1 MILTQELWQEY
12 TTAVSDEINWYDLV
26 HSNLITQACAAANAT
41 NWKLEQVL
49 KQNAE
54 LVEAIKITLDT
65 CSVIIIL
72 PEHSDDGNG
81 HGYCFVCGADH
92 DEPHDDDCIIP
103 KLQAVIAKATGGE

>member
-1 MILTQELWQEY
+1 MDNETSRVGKLLADQAE
-12 TTAVSDEINWYDLV
+12 EITRLR
-26 HSNLITQACAAANAT
+26 Q
-41 NWKLEQVL
+41 
-49 KQNAE
+49 QNAE

-72 PEHSDDGNG
+72 PEHSDDGKG